1 MNTPSPT
8 FAHLDPRMVAIAAAD
23 AATRIRTIEKDLFI
37 EHDYS
42 RYLGALLEQ
51 FVCGPRQTRMPC
63 LLILG
68 DAGMGKT
75 AQLHR
80 FQRHFPD
87 RRDDEHG
94 QIVRPIVIAN
104 TPPEPTRQTIEA
116 AVLEALGAPM
126 ITRGRH
132 IDRAAV
138 ARRMLTAHQT
148 KVLIFDEIQ
157 HICHARARDRAV
169 VLDTIKGIS
178 TTCQI
183 SVICAGSP
191 GVERDFLADPQI
203 ERRFEV
209 TQFTAWTV
217 GTAFGRF
224 LGTYERARPLRLPS
238 NLAEPTMMRA
248 VLDEAAGVTHRIIQ
262 RLNAAAIV
270 AVLERIE
277 RITPELL
284 TVQRLEPARV
294 LAARRAVLG
303 SSNLMIGAAASD
315 VGDQPSVVS
324 ATRVGVVPEGEARL

>member
-1 MNTPSPT
+1 MNTPSPS
-8 FAHLDPRMVAIAAAD
+8 FAHLDSRMAAIAAAD

-51 FVCGPRQTRMPC
+51 FISGPRQTRMPC

-80 FQRHFPD
+80 FQRQFPD

-94 QIVRPIVIAN
+94 QIIRPIVIAN
-104 TPPEPTRQTIEA
+104 TPPEPTRQTIEG
-116 AVLEALGAPM
+116 AVLEALGAPT
-126 ITRGRH
+126 ITRARN

-138 ARRMLTAHQT
+138 TRRMLTAHQAR
-148 KVLIFDEIQ
+148 VLIFDEIQ

-209 TQFTAWTV
+209 TRFTSWTV
-217 GTAFGRF
+217 GAAFARF
-224 LGTYERARPLRLPS
+224 LGAYERARPLRLPS
-238 NLAEPTMMRA
+238 NLSELPMMRA
-248 VLDEAAGVTHRIIQ
+248 VLEEAAGVKHRIIQ

-270 AVLERIE
+270 AVHERIE
-277 RITPELL
+277 RITPDLL
-284 TVQRLEPARV
+284 MVQRLEPARV
-294 LAARRAVLG
+294 LVARRAVI
-303 SSNLMIGAAASD
+303 SSNNLMIGAAASD
-315 VGDQPSVVS
+315 DGDQP
-324 ATRVGVVPEGEARL
+324 GVVVAANAAVLPEGEARL

>member
-1 MNTPSPT
+1 MNSPT
-8 FAHLDPRMVAIAAAD
+8 DAFSHLDPRIGSIAVAD
-23 AATRIRTIEKDLFI
+23 EATRIRMIEKDLFI

-51 FVCGPRQTRMPC
+51 FICGQRQTRMPC

-80 FQRHFPD
+80 FQRQYPD

-94 QIVRPIVIAN
+94 QILRPVVIAN
-104 TPPEPTRQTIEA
+104 TPPEPTRQTIEG

-126 ITRGRH
+126 ITRARFV
-132 IDRAAV
+132 DRAAV

-209 TQFTAWTV
+209 TQFAAWTA

-224 LGTYERARPLRLPS
+224 LNTYERARPLRLPS
-238 NLAEPTMMRA
+238 NLAEPAMMKA
-248 VLDEAAGVTHRIIQ
+248 VLAEAAGVTHRIIQ

-270 AVLERIE
+270 AIHERIE

-284 TVQRLEPARV
+284 PVQRLEPARV
-294 LAARRAVLG
+294 LAAKRAATG
-303 SSNLMIGAAASD
+303 SADLEAIAQSASSERPGVTSAARAL
-315 VGDQPSVVS
+315 
-324 ATRVGVVPEGEARL
+324 AAPEGEARL

>member
-1 MNTPSPT
+1 MNTPTHSL
-8 FAHLDPRMVAIAAAD
+8 AHLDPRICAVAAAD
-23 AATRIRTIEKDLFI
+23 VATRIRMIEKDLFI

-51 FVCGPRQTRMPC
+51 FISGPRQTRMPC

-80 FQRHFPD
+80 FQRHYPD

-94 QIVRPIVIAN
+94 QVLRPIVIAN
-104 TPPEPTRQTIEA
+104 TPPEPTRQTIEG

-126 ITRGRH
+126 IARARLV
-132 IDRAAV
+132 DRAAV

-209 TQFTAWTV
+209 TQFTAWTA
-217 GTAFGRF
+217 GAAFGRF
-224 LGTYERARPLRLPS
+224 LNTYERARPLRLPS
-238 NLAEPTMMRA
+238 NLAEAAMMRA
-248 VLDEAAGVTHRIIQ
+248 VLDEAAGVTHRIVQ

-270 AVLERIE
+270 AIHERIE

-294 LAARRAVLG
+294 LAAKRAAKG
-303 SSNLMIGAAASD
+303 SGD
-315 VGDQPSVVS
+315 VGVDVAQADAGDRPGVIPL
-324 ATRVGVVPEGEARL
+324 ARGVVAPEGEARL

>member
-1 MNTPSPT
+1 MNTPSPS
-8 FAHLDPRMVAIAAAD
+8 FAHLDSRMAAIAAAD

-51 FVCGPRQTRMPC
+51 FISGPRQTRMPC

-80 FQRHFPD
+80 FQRQFPD

-94 QIVRPIVIAN
+94 QIIRPIVIAN
-104 TPPEPTRQTIEA
+104 TPPEPTRQTIEG
-116 AVLEALGAPM
+116 AVLEALGAPT
-126 ITRGRH
+126 ITRARN

-138 ARRMLTAHQT
+138 TRRMLTAHQT
-148 KVLIFDEIQ
+148 RVLIFDEIQ

-203 ERRFEV
+203 ERRFEA
-209 TQFTAWTV
+209 TQFTSWTV
-217 GTAFGRF
+217 GAAFARF
-224 LGTYERARPLRLPS
+224 LGAYERARPLRLPS
-238 NLAEPTMMRA
+238 NLAELPMMRA
-248 VLDEAAGVTHRIIQ
+248 VLEEAAGVTHRIIQ

-270 AVLERIE
+270 AVHERIE

-284 TVQRLEPARV
+284 MVQRLEPARV
-294 LAARRAVLG
+294 LAARRAVIS
-303 SSNLMIGAAASD
+303 SSNLMIGAAAAD
-315 VGDQPSVVS
+315 DGDQPG
-324 ATRVGVVPEGEARL
+324 RVAAAKVAVLPEGEARL

>member
-1 MNTPSPT
+1 MNTST
-8 FAHLDPRMVAIAAAD
+8 NELSHLDPRICAIAAAD
-23 AATRIRTIEKDLFI
+23 AATRIRIIEKDLFI

-51 FVCGPRQTRMPC
+51 FICGPRQTRMPC

-80 FQRHFPD
+80 FQRHYPD

-94 QIVRPIVIAN
+94 QVVRPVVIAN
-104 TPPEPTRQTIEA
+104 TPPEPTRQTIEG

-126 ITRGRH
+126 ITRARLV
-132 IDRAAV
+132 DRASV

-209 TQFTAWTV
+209 TQFTAWTAGV
-217 GTAFGRF
+217 AFGRF
-224 LGTYERARPLRLPS
+224 LNTYERARPLRLPS
-238 NLAEPTMMRA
+238 NLAEPAMMRA
-248 VLDEAAGVTHRIIQ
+248 VLHEAAGVTHRIIQ
-262 RLNAAAIV
+262 RLNAAAMV
-270 AVLERIE
+270 AIHERIE

-284 TVQRLEPARV
+284 TIQRLDPARV
-294 LAARRAVLG
+294 LAAKRTAMAPSDLEAGILQAHGDERPGVIPAAR
-303 SSNLMIGAAASD
+303 GAAA
-315 VGDQPSVVS
+315 
-324 ATRVGVVPEGEARL
+324 PEGEARL